1 MLKYTFVRVF
11 IVYNTLIEKISNF
24 VLILLSNNLL
34 IFIQFDIITLNLGR
48 LLMKIIH
55 CADIHLGSKMST
67 HFSSVQAKE
76 RQNEILTTFGR
87 MIDYAKDENVEAIII
102 AGDLLDTELGNI
114 RACDY
119 VLSAIRANPNI
130 EFLYLCGNH
139 DENSLILQTENLP
152 SNLHTFG
159 KNWRSYTLGDITITG
174 VEIGKNDIYSKLKL
188 EASNLNIVV
197 LHGQEIKGQKQ
208 DGEVI
213 NLTALKDKNIDYLA
227 LGHIH
232 SYKLAKLD
240 DRGVYCYSG
249 CLEGRGFDECGE
261 KGFVLLDI
269 ENGKISPTFIPFAS
283 REFVELNVD
292 ISGLISIH
300 QIKNA
305 ILEKLKGLIKNSII
319 KVNVIGTYTMETQK
333 YFDLIEKDI
342 NLDFYYVQI
351 VDKTK
356 LFLPKK
362 DYSQDISLAGE
373 YVRLVQE
380 SNLDEDFKEQVLV
393 TGLKALNGTEVD

>member
-1 MLKYTFVRVF
+1 
-11 IVYNTLIEKISNF
+11 
-24 VLILLSNNLL
+24 
-34 IFIQFDIITLNLGR
+34 
-48 LLMKIIH
+48 MKIIH